1 MILYFI
7 HHHHKTERQSIMQH
21 TRLNQMQF
29 LRTLAFLNIYIL
41 HAGHWNF
48 FNYPQWFGAISAVSF
63 FFMLSGFLTGYFF
76 RPSSIRPGLSA
87 YGQYMRRKI
96 AKFYP
101 IYLLVTLYAVAF
113 SAIPQTFATG
123 YFDQLIAPVL
133 QLIKHILC
141 IQSWF
146 PEGFFSYY
154 GPAWFSS
161 SLLFLTALNIPF
173 FFLLKAIG
181 ENKHKNALLLG
192 LIAVFFSG
200 TFIYSYLTRDGFLQF
215 LHYIFPPSRAGI
227 YFGSMA
233 MGMLVRP
240 YADKL
245 RSEEHTALFTL
256 LEAGSLVFWFVSL
269 SHSGPEWMEWNAAWI
284 LPNAL
289 VLLAFCVGS
298 GHLSRL
304 FSRKPLVYIGGLTM
318 ECYLVHSLIIPSYSR
333 YNKFDTTYTLGCIF
347 SLAACLAMTYMV
359 AYVLRKFSEKQ
370 A

>member
-1 MILYFI
+1 
-7 HHHHKTERQSIMQH
+7 
-21 TRLNQMQF
+21 MQF
-29 LRTLAFLNIYIL
+29 LRTLAFFNIYIL

-48 FNYPQWFGAISAVSF
+48 FNYPQWFGAISAVNF

-76 RPSSIRPGLSA
+76 DASKVKPGLPA
-87 YGQYMRRKI
+87 YRQYMQRKI

-101 IYLLVTLYAVAF
+101 VYLLVTLYAVAF

-123 YFDQLIAPVL
+123 HFDQLIGPVV
-133 QLIKHILC
+133 QLVKHILC

-161 SLLFLTALNIPF
+161 TLLFLMALNIPF
-173 FFLLKAIG
+173 FFLLKSINQKSG
-181 ENKHKNALLLG
+181 RTYILLG
-192 LIAVFFSG
+192 MLAVFYGG
-200 TFIYSYLTRDGFLQF
+200 TFVYSYLTRGGFLQF
-215 LHYIFPPSRAGI
+215 LHYIFPPSRLGI
-227 YFGSMA
+227 YFGSMIL
-233 MGMLVRP
+233 GLLIRP
-240 YADKL
+240 CAEQL
-245 RSEEHTALFTL
+245 RSRQNQTALFTL

-269 SHSGPEWMEWNAAWI
+269 GHSGPEWMEWNAAWI
-284 LPNAL
+284 LPNAI
-289 VLLAFCVGS
+289 VLMIFSVG
-298 GHLSRL
+298 GGLLSRL

-333 YNKFDTTYTLGCIF
+333 YNKFDTTYTYGCVF
-347 SLAACLAMTYMV
+347 SLAACLALTYMV